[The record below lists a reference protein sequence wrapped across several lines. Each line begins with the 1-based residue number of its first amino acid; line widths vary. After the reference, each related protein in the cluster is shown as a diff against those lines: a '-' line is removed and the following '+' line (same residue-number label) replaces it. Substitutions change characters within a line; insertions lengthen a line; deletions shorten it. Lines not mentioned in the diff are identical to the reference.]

1 MPGLMATMSTRGY
14 NVVSPCVIRPSDSR
28 SPFPHLCCFLP
39 RYAASVFAEHLAL
52 SDRWSGLHQLR
63 LLNAVHARFTAS
75 ASASDPG
82 SDQSQSATGD
92 AAVTAFA
99 AELTALSQ
107 RLIQHAAVVTANGT
121 ESGTGWRCA
130 LNAPAPL
137 EGELRGLLAARF
149 MRPILASS
157 SSSVSAPSPVSSPS
171 SPAVAA
177 ASRPRG
183 RRTFVALPIPV
194 HHVAMV
200 LPSVGFYHADAP
212 ALALL
217 ASVLSDR
224 FLHREIRERGGA
236 YGGGAYQSNTDGV
249 FGFMSYRD
257 PNCARTIDAFRR
269 AIDWICGDG
278 ANDATSSAAAEGPT
292 GSASESSPSYPISQR
307 ELDEA
312 LLSVFADFDR
322 PLAPS
327 SVGGA
332 RFARGVDH
340 ADRERFRRRLLA
352 VSIADVV
359 AVAHRYLR
367 GKVDA
372 VASICVVGPAE
383 TPKTGAD
390 AAQFA
395 DWEVITLQ

>member
-1 MPGLMATMSTRGY
+1 M
-14 NVVSPCVIRPSDSR
+14 
-28 SPFPHLCCFLP
+28 
-39 RYAASVFAEHLAL
+39 FAEHLAL

-75 ASASDPG
+75 ASASAAG
-82 SDQSQSATGD
+82 SSDQSATGD

-157 SSSVSAPSPVSSPS
+157 SSSSSVSAPSSASAPS

-217 ASVLSDR
+217 ASVLTDR

-236 YGGGAYQSNTDGV
+236 YGGGAYQSSTDGV

-278 ANDATSSAAAEGPT
+278 AADSQSNAAADGHT
-292 GSASESSPSYPISQR
+292 GGASESSPSYPISQR

-372 VASICVVGPAE
+372 VASICVVGPTE
-383 TPKTGAD
+383 TPTAGAD